1 MAASVGKR
9 IVWIIATLGVVVGLA
24 VAAKFVFFAKKPPT
38 QFETAKATKGHLVAK
53 VTATGTLSALVT
65 VQVGAQVS
73 GRISALHADWNSEV
87 KKDQLIAEIDPELFK
102 AAVLQAQAN
111 LAQAIGQLKKSQ
123 ALMENYKVVAER
135 DKELNKQGLLAQQD
149 YEAAVAN
156 YNSQKGDVAAQQGN
170 IEQAKAQLIT
180 AEVNLKYTRIIS
192 PVDGT
197 VISRAVDVGQS
208 VAASLAIATL
218 FTIAEDLR
226 KMQVDTNVA
235 EGDVGKLQSDMKA
248 TFLVDAFPG
257 EPFKGNVRQIRNAAV
272 NVQNVITYDA
282 VLDVDN
288 SDLRLRPG
296 MTANVTFVYAE
307 KDDVL
312 MVPNAALRFR
322 PPPELVNG
330 GGGHH
335 RGGGAIPSANAA
347 TSASTEEDI
356 AGNKDEHYKLTH
368 RAVWVSQGPGQ
379 LKRVKVKTGITDGT
393 STEILEGELQPN
405 DEVIL
410 DIASGGPK
418 PAATANS
425 NGPPQGRMPRMP

>member
-1 MAASVGKR
+1 MAASIGKR
-9 IVWIIATLGVVVGLA
+9 FVWIIATLVVVVG
-24 VAAKFVFFAKKPPT
+24 VAIGIRFVFFGKKPPP
-38 QFETAKATKGHLVAK
+38 QFETARVTKGHLIAK

-73 GRISALHADWNSEV
+73 GRISVLHADWNSEV

-111 LAQAIGQLKKSQ
+111 LAQAIGMLKKSE
-123 ALMENYKVVAER
+123 ALAENYRVVADR
-135 DKELNKQGLLAQQD
+135 AKELNKQGLLAQQD

-156 YNSQKGDVAAQQGN
+156 YRSQIGDVAAQKGN
-170 IEQAKAQLIT
+170 IEQARAQLIQ

-192 PVDGT
+192 PVNGT

-208 VAASLAIATL
+208 VAASLQIATL

-226 KMQVDTNVA
+226 KMQVDTNVS
-235 EGDVGKLQSDMKA
+235 EGDVGKLQAGMKA

-257 EPFKGNVRQIRNAAV
+257 EPFAGTVRQIRNAAV

-288 SDLRLRPG
+288 DDLRLRPG
-296 MTANVTFVYAE
+296 MTANATFIYAE

-312 MVPNAALRFR
+312 SVPNAALRFR
-322 PPPELVNG
+322 PPPELLG
-330 GGGHH
+330 SGHH
-335 RGGGAIPSANAA
+335 HGDAIPPAHAASAREVG
-347 TSASTEEDI
+347 EED
-356 AGNKDEHYKLTH
+356 GGEKKDENKTNH
-368 RAVWVSQGPGQ
+368 RAVWINQNGV

-393 STEILEGELQPN
+393 STEVVESDLQLG
-405 DEVIL
+405 DEVVL
-410 DIASGGPK
+410 DVASGGPK
-418 PAATANS
+418 PAS
-425 NGPPQGRMPRMP
+425 PPGGQQQQQPGRMPRMP